1 MGELARNMSKVF
13 LALLVLCAA
22 SALGS
27 VQQRPRIYFR
37 AGGQDLGIFYVGN
50 HSLHLGGHVE
60 EQPVDYEV
68 LSGEGSN
75 HEMMLDHAFEIRSA
89 DFQFRAKVA
98 VFENHAD
105 DADKTAH
112 PYVIYFKNLMIED
125 DAAGVQ
131 KQMELKHSDSGFIW
145 IEAGHH
151 TIQMTG
157 AHHPFEIRTGEDKKL
172 QFLVQL
178 GDNEKDL

>member
-37 AGGQDLGIFYVGN
+37 AGGQDLGTFYVGN

-68 LSGEGSN
+68 LSGVVRAGEGNN

-105 DADKTAH
+105 DADNCS
-112 PYVIYFKNLMIED
+112 PICDLLQEFD
-125 DAAGVQ
+125 DRG
-131 KQMELKHSDSGFIW
+131 
-145 IEAGHH
+145 
-151 TIQMTG
+151 
-157 AHHPFEIRTGEDKKL
+157 
-172 QFLVQL
+172 
-178 GDNEKDL
+178 

>member
-1 MGELARNMSKVF
+1 MSKVF

-22 SALGS
+22 STLGS

-68 LSGEGSN
+68 LSGVVRAGEGNN

-98 VFENHAD
+98 VFENHA
-105 DADKTAH
+105 
-112 PYVIYFKNLMIED
+112 D